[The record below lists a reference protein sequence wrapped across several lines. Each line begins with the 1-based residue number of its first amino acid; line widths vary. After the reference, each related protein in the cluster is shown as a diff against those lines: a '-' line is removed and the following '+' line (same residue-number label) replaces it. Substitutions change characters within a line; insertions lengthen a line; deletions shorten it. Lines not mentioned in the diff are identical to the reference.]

1 MNIDFFRN
9 HFPQPE
15 DFFQTRRQ
23 FLGRF
28 GLGLGALGLATMLG
42 ESGSVAADAAD
53 SAVLAGNA
61 NPLSPRKAPL
71 ATKAK
76 SVVHIFA
83 QGAPSQVDTWDPK
96 PMLAKLD
103 GKSIPG
109 NSGVAYGSP
118 FKFAKHGKSGIEVSE
133 VFSKTAQHVDDMAI
147 IRSMHTDIPAHDVAT
162 IFMNTG
168 SLRLAKPSLGS
179 WVLYGL
185 GTENQNMPGFISLRP
200 GNAPPGGASNWQ
212 AAFLPGVYQGSS
224 VNTKSPSVDQMIEN
238 IRNPFLG
245 PKEQRHQLDLVARLN
260 AMHSQNLQKEAQL
273 EARIEAFE
281 MAYKMQM
288 EASDAFDI
296 SKEPQSIR
304 DLYGNSPQGRQLL
317 ITRRLIERGVRFV
330 QVWAGGWDHHQDL
343 EDRLTKSASEIDG
356 PCAAFL
362 TDLKQRGLLDS
373 TLVMWGGEF
382 GRKPVRD
389 RNGNENPGRDHNNR
403 AFSTW
408 LAGGGVKRGTV
419 YGATDEFGG
428 AAVENKV
435 HVHDLHATILRLLGF
450 DHEKLTYRYNGRDFR
465 LTDVY
470 GKVVNGVIA

>member
-42 ESGSVAADAAD
+42 ESGSLAADAAD

-96 PMLAKLD
+96 PMLTKLD

-118 FKFAKHGKSGIEVSE
+118 FKFAKHGQSGIEVSE

-212 AAFLPGVYQGSS
+212 AAFLPGVYQGS
-224 VNTKSPSVDQMIEN
+224 
-238 IRNPFLG
+238 
-245 PKEQRHQLDLVARLN
+245 
-260 AMHSQNLQKEAQL
+260 
-273 EARIEAFE
+273 
-281 MAYKMQM
+281 
-288 EASDAFDI
+288 
-296 SKEPQSIR
+296 
-304 DLYGNSPQGRQLL
+304 
-317 ITRRLIERGVRFV
+317 
-330 QVWAGGWDHHQDL
+330 
-343 EDRLTKSASEIDG
+343 
-356 PCAAFL
+356 
-362 TDLKQRGLLDS
+362 
-373 TLVMWGGEF
+373 
-382 GRKPVRD
+382 RD
-389 RNGNENPGRDHNNR
+389 RK
-403 AFSTW
+403 S
-408 LAGGGVKRGTV
+408 
-419 YGATDEFGG
+419 
-428 AAVENKV
+428 
-435 HVHDLHATILRLLGF
+435 
-450 DHEKLTYRYNGRDFR
+450 
-465 LTDVY
+465 
-470 GKVVNGVIA
+470 VV